1 MREGVLFSE
10 TQRFRTWWVLILL
23 IGCNTFFLIEIVEN
37 FATKKESKEEI
48 VYLCVEI
55 LSVVVFNFLFFIVR
69 LETQITK
76 EGIYVRFFPFH
87 LKFKFYDW
95 KNISKFYIRQ
105 YQPIIEY
112 GGWGIRIGL
121 FGKGRAFNVRGNKGL
136 QLEFK
141 DNNKLLIG
149 SNNSEELERVLITLE
164 KK

>member
-23 IGCNTFFLIEIVEN
+23 IGCNTFFLIAIVEN

-48 VYLCVEI
+48 FYRCLEI

-95 KNISKFYIRQ
+95 KNISKSYIRQ

>member
-48 VYLCVEI
+48 FYRCLEI

-95 KNISKFYIRQ
+95 KNISKSYIRQ

>member
-23 IGCNTFFLIEIVEN
+23 IGCSTFFLMEIVDN

-48 VYLCVEI
+48 FYICVEI
-55 LSVVVFNFLFFIVR
+55 LSLVIFNFLFFIFR

-95 KNISKFYIRQ
+95 KNISKSYIRQ

-149 SNNSEELERVLITLE
+149 SNNSEELERVLMTL
-164 KK
+164 KKE

>member
-1 MREGVLFSE
+1 M
-10 TQRFRTWWVLILL
+10 
-23 IGCNTFFLIEIVEN
+23 N
-37 FATKKESKEEI
+37 
-48 VYLCVEI
+48 
-55 LSVVVFNFLFFIVR
+55 
-69 LETQITK
+69 
-76 EGIYVRFFPFH
+76 

-95 KNISKFYIRQ
+95 KNISKSYIRQ